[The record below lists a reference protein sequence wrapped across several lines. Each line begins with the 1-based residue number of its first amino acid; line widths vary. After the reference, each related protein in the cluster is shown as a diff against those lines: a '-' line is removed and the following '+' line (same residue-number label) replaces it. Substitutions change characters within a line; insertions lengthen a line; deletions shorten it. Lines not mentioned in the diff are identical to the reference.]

1 MRKDL
6 LISAESLLNVMIGH
20 ATGSPGGDA
29 DYAKLRKQVLEA
41 EAITPTDLVPR
52 IVQTCRSLG
61 QFWGVIKQKFG
72 TYQERRDFL
81 CAEFQPLLDHLEL
94 ATGSPSDELISG
106 SVKRLD
112 GAYVHA
118 AWGKALERRNSDP
131 EGAITMA
138 RSLLEA
144 VCKLILDGAG
154 VSYGDAPDI
163 NKLYSL
169 AAEQLNL
176 SPSQHADKDFKRIL
190 GGCTSVVE
198 GLGGLR
204 NRLGDSHGKGASWV
218 KPAPRHA
225 ELAVNLAGAMATF
238 LLATWEFRQGQQA

>member
-1 MRKDL
+1 MRGEL
-6 LISAESLLNVMIGH
+6 LISAESLLNLMISR
-20 ATGSPGGDA
+20 ATGSQEEDA
-29 DYAKLRKQVLEA
+29 DYTQLRRQLLEA
-41 EAITPTDLVPR
+41 SAVGHLVPKT
-52 IVQTCRSLG
+52 VQTCRSLG

-81 CAEFQPLLDHLEL
+81 YAEFQPLLDHLESVSR
-94 ATGSPSDELISG
+94 SPADELISG
-106 SVKRLD
+106 SVEKLD

-118 AWGKALERRNSDP
+118 AWAKALERRNSDP

-163 NKLYSL
+163 NKLYGM

-204 NRLGDSHGKGASWV
+204 NRLGDSHGKGATWV

-238 LLATWEFRQGQQA
+238 LIATWEFRQSKD